1 MLTIFFGLAL
11 GLSSAN
17 AELYIW
23 DNQKGLLPAEN
34 CESSALG
41 TETDATNEIELG
53 QTHSISAMA
62 YLSPMETNWERSIVN
77 GQSAKIKCSING
89 STKVYDI
96 FDVYSP
102 KESAPI
108 QIGLSPSGLRALN
121 QMNNLAPNVLAAQ
134 QIQIPSDIPVIDGP
148 LNFEICNGGTGIDVW
163 DSDLSKIV
171 FRAVNGESFKLIQS
185 FGSND
190 QTKAIER
197 GFVKVQFPNRPQDR
211 NSGWISRSEI
221 KSTSKCS
228 EFIQANLHKVSIKS
242 ADWTFPTLK
251 RPTDSYKTG
260 QRKFSAS
267 RAGGRLH
274 AACDL
279 YRETNE
285 DAVSVNSGEVI
296 RDRYYFYQGTYA
308 IEVKHSGGK
317 IARYGEIT
325 GKVAPGVRLK
335 ANLRPGQT
343 VGYVGKVNSNCCKP
357 MLHFEFYSGTLTGP
371 LSQPGTKYK
380 RRKDLIDPTDFLT
393 QWEKLKFGE
402 SF

>member
-1 MLTIFFGLAL
+1 MLTIFFGLAIS
-11 GLSSAN
+11 LSSAN

-23 DNQKGLLPAEN
+23 DDQKGLLPAEN
-34 CESSALG
+34 CESSALYS
-41 TETDATNEIELG
+41 EREATKEIELG
-53 QTHSISAMA
+53 QTLSISAMTH
-62 YLSPMETNWERSIVN
+62 LSPVETNWERSIVN
-77 GQSAKIKCSING
+77 GRPAKLKCSING
-89 STKVYDI
+89 SPKVYDI

-108 QIGLSPSGLRALN
+108 QVGLSPSGLRALT
-121 QMNNLAPNVLAAQ
+121 QMNNLASGALPVQ
-134 QIQIPSDIPVIDGP
+134 KTRIPSDVPVIDGP
-148 LNFEICNGGTGIDVW
+148 LNFEICNGGVGVDVLN
-163 DSDLSKIV
+163 SDLSKTL
-171 FRAVNGESFKLIQS
+171 FRAVTGETFKLIQS
-185 FGSND
+185 FGSTE
-190 QTKAIER
+190 QTTAVER
-197 GFVKVQFPNRPQDR
+197 GLIKVQFPKRPQDR
-211 NSGWISRSEI
+211 NSGWIPRSQI
-221 KSTSKCS
+221 NSASQCS
-228 EFIQANLHKVSIKS
+228 DSLQANLRTAS

-308 IEVKHSGGK
+308 IEVKHAGGK

-325 GKVAPGVRLK
+325 GKAAPGIRLK
-335 ANLRPGQT
+335 SNLQPGQT
-343 VGYVGKVNSNCCKP
+343 VGYVGKVNSNCCNP
-357 MLHFEFYSGTLTGP
+357 MLHFEFYSGTMTGP
-371 LSQPGTKYK
+371 LSQPGTKYQ
-380 RRKDLIDPTDFLT
+380 RRKDLIDPTDLLT